1 MTYKINTIVLT
12 NCWLV
17 VANLFTMTKKK
28 SQRFH
33 YLLLTLLL
41 AGLPTQGLAQ
51 SVVEAADGTTVV
63 TTNGNEFKIT
73 GGQTSGDGTN
83 RFHSFS
89 EFGLEA
95 NQTANFISDPTIK
108 NILSRVTGGNPSI
121 INGVLQ
127 VTGGNSNL
135 FLMNPAGIVFG
146 NNAQLNVPASFT
158 ATTATGIGFG
168 DNWFNAQGENN
179 YATLIGQPT
188 AFTFNTA
195 NPGAI
200 VNGGNLEVETGD
212 LSLIGGTV
220 VSTGSLTVPDGG
232 MSVTTVPGESTVKI
246 SQAGYVLSLEV
257 QPSASIPL
265 TPLNLPQLLTG
276 SEQVTGVEVSNSGEV
291 KLVGSGIAVENGD
304 IVARNVNSQTATLS
318 AQQNL
323 TLVESQLQTTGDLNL
338 LAKDTVRVRD
348 SVVNPFLAQA
358 GGNLYIQGN
367 QSIDI
372 LALNHPETP
381 FQSGGN
387 LSLVSDGN
395 ISGDA
400 HFTSGGNFS
409 ILNLSGE
416 PGDFVSLYDPIIRV
430 DGDVE
435 FGDYEGVALLVE
447 ATGSIQAGNI
457 TITGADETLT
467 TDGIDGSDLDLLT
480 SLPTLI
486 LRAGVSSVTS
496 PNVPETAEGVT
507 FDTPETPL
515 LPSGSISVGNIDTS
529 ISSGDGGPVILSAP
543 GNINTGTIET
553 TAGGNN
559 NAGFVDIDSTG
570 GNITT
575 EEITTKDI
583 PF

>member
-1 MTYKINTIVLT
+1 M
-12 NCWLV
+12 
-17 VANLFTMTKKK
+17 
-28 SQRFH
+28 
-33 YLLLTLLL
+33 
-41 AGLPTQGLAQ
+41 AQ
-51 SVVEAADGTTVV
+51 SVVEAPDGTGTVV
-63 TTNGNEFKIT
+63 TTNGDRFDIT
-73 GGQTSGDGTN
+73 GGKTSGDGTN

-108 NILSRVTGGNPSI
+108 NILSRVTGGDPSV

-146 NNAQLNVPASFT
+146 DNAQLNVPASFT

-168 DNWFNAQGENN
+168 DNWFNAQGANN
-179 YATLIGQPT
+179 YATLIGQPN

-195 NPGAI
+195 NPGSI
-200 VNGGNLEVETGD
+200 VNGGNLGVEAGQD
-212 LSLIGGTV
+212 LSLMGGTV
-220 VSTGSLTVPDGG
+220 VSTGSLTAPDGG
-232 MSVTTVPGESTVKI
+232 ISVTTVPGESMVRI
-246 SQAGYVLSLEV
+246 SQPGYMLSLEV

-276 SEQVTGVEVSNSGEV
+276 SGQIPGVEVSSSGEV

-304 IVARNVNSQTATLS
+304 IVARDLNSQTATLS

-348 SVVNPFLAQA
+348 SLVNPFLAQA

-372 LALNHPETP
+372 LALNHPQTP

-395 ISGDA
+395 VSGDA

-416 PGDFVSLYDPIIRV
+416 PGNFVSLYDPIIRV
-430 DGDVE
+430 DG
-435 FGDYEGVALLVE
+435 
-447 ATGSIQAGNI
+447 
-457 TITGADETLT
+457 
-467 TDGIDGSDLDLLT
+467 
-480 SLPTLI
+480 
-486 LRAGVSSVTS
+486 
-496 PNVPETAEGVT
+496 
-507 FDTPETPL
+507 
-515 LPSGSISVGNIDTS
+515 
-529 ISSGDGGPVILSAP
+529 
-543 GNINTGTIET
+543 
-553 TAGGNN
+553 
-559 NAGFVDIDSTG
+559 
-570 GNITT
+570 
-575 EEITTKDI
+575 
-583 PF
+583 